1 MKYSILGFYQEEVL
15 KCKAT
20 IDANGKEK
28 VVCLDVTD
36 LLILQCVADFMNR
49 QCVYKYIINDKLY
62 FSIQYKALLEDLPI
76 LHISKQAL
84 RDRIDKLVLFNLLEK
99 EVIRNEQGSFV
110 VFRIG
115 TRYEQFVYNK
125 TGVTVCSEVE
135 GGVYQTTHGCV
146 SNYTPKDSSTI
157 NSSTIKK
164 EREDLSSLPKERLDY
179 DEIKTKWRE
188 ICPELSQPRMIDK
201 KRKDAINTL
210 LKNNNATIDDL
221 YKAFEM
227 ISISSYCNAKH
238 ERNRTWKASF
248 DWLIHDTKGCFN
260 RLLEGQYAYTQSERD
275 MAEKIKNGNYDI
287 ESATRNTYHP
297 WGNNNIMWNDL
308 YKCWLSIDDFDGKVI
323 DGYTDENRPDGAEI
337 VLHNARGTITWSKA
351 NRMWNKEMKSPWK

>member
-1 MKYSILGFYQEEVL
+1 MNNNNYITIQGWMVKELNLSGNDLICYAIVYGFSQNDNYWEGSQSYLSEWLGISRRG
-15 KCKAT
+15 T
-20 IDANGKEK
+20 ID
-28 VVCLDVTD
+28 V
-36 LLILQCVADFMNR
+36 INR
-49 QCVYKYIINDKLY
+49 LV
-62 FSIQYKALLEDLPI
+62 
-76 LHISKQAL
+76 KQGC
-84 RDRIDKLVLFNLLEK
+84 LEK
-99 EVIRNEQGSFV
+99 EEYDVNKVKFCKYKAIVPNF
-110 VFRIG
+110 IG
-115 TRYEQFVYNK
+115 CE
-125 TGVTVCSEVE
+125 
-135 GGVYQTTHGCV
+135 
-146 SNYTPKDSSTI
+146 DSSLPPCEESSHGI
-157 NSSTIKK
+157 NNNNNIKK
-164 EREDLSSLPKERLDY
+164 EREDKSSLSKEKLDY

-201 KRKDAINTL
+201 KRKNAINTL

-275 MAEKIKNGNYDI
+275 TAEKIKNGNYDI

-308 YKCWLSIDDFDGKVI
+308 YKCWLSIDEFDGKVI